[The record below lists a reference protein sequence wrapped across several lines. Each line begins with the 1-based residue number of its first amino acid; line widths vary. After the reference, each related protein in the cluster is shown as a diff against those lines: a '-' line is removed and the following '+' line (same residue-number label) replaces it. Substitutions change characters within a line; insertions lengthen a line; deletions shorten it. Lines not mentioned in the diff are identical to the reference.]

1 MITFGVAGLSPNINQ
16 SVKLTCQH
24 ILTAVIRW
32 FQTLLPTPLPSD
44 YTPKLKNSC
53 KLKQK
58 FHDGAI
64 YYQPFREMCSLQLQA
79 RINPQGGGSRFV
91 KNTSKFVQDN
101 MRSHPKDGDPQNLKL
116 QARINPQGGGSRFV
130 KNTSKFVQ
138 DNMRSHPKDC
148 DPQNLELPREVFI
161 MNCLQ
166 TFCNTHVKCSCMIS
180 LSKKACCTATTVVQ
194 QPYFIN
200 SVPQQTRNTQTVT
213 FQPKLYLL
221 AQLV

>member
-64 YYQPFREMCSLQLQA
+64 YYQPFREMCSLQ
-79 RINPQGGGSRFV
+79 
-91 KNTSKFVQDN
+91 
-101 MRSHPKDGDPQNLKL
+101 L